1 MAGFGCPPRLNPPI
15 ELLNNRSE
23 APARRYSYQEAV
35 SQVEKLF
42 EKFVQPAILSS
53 DNSIDLQLGDFREL
67 VLATPDNSV
76 DLILTDPPYG
86 REFRDLWK
94 DLAREAARVLKPGA
108 FLVAYS
114 GQHGLPEILS
124 ALASHLD
131 YFWMGFLLHRVCPR
145 REEVRVINAGKPL
158 PVFYKAPRRTPA
170 RWFTDVVTGSGPA
183 KSLHPWQE
191 PVAEARHLIMTFS
204 QPGDLVLDPFA
215 GTATT
220 LLAARE
226 SSRRSVGFEINRRTY
241 DVATARLAKETG
253 RLRLV
258 S

>member
-1 MAGFGCPPRLNPPI
+1 MR
-15 ELLNNRSE
+15 EENRTDLAIGIPNTHPAS
-23 APARRYSYQEAV
+23 APSKLSYQQAV
-35 SQVEKLF
+35 SQVEHLF
-42 EKFVQPAILSS
+42 EKFVRPAILSP
-53 DNSIDLQLGDFREL
+53 DTSIDLRLGDFREL

-191 PVAEARHLIMTFS
+191 PVAEARNLITTFS

-226 SSRRSVGFEINRRTY
+226 SGRRSVGFEINRRTY
-241 DVATARLAKETG
+241 DVAKNRLSSEAG

>member
-1 MAGFGCPPRLNPPI
+1 MREENRTDLAI
-15 ELLNNRSE
+15 EIPYTHSVNKLSYRE
-23 APARRYSYQEAV
+23 AL
-35 SQVEKLF
+35 SQVEQLF
-42 EKFVQPAILSS
+42 EKFVHPGIVSS
-53 DNSIDLQLGDFREL
+53 GQSIDLRLGDFRDL
-67 VLATPDNSV
+67 VRTLPDNSV

-86 REFRDLWK
+86 HEFRPLWR

-131 YFWMGFLLHRVCPR
+131 YFWMGFLLHRVSPR
-145 REEVRVINAGKPL
+145 REEVRIINAGKPL
-158 PVFYKAPRRTPA
+158 PVFYKPPRRPPT
-170 RWFTDVVTGSGPA
+170 RWFTDVVSGSGPA
-183 KSLHPWQE
+183 KNLHPWQE
-191 PVAEARHLIMTFS
+191 PVAEARHLITTFS
-204 QPGDLVLDPFA
+204 QPGGLVLDPFA

-220 LLAARE
+220 LIAACE
-226 SSRRSVGFEINRRTY
+226 DGRRAIGFEVNRRTH
-241 DVATARLAKETG
+241 DVARARLASLTG